1 MEGGADPDN
10 RRGMEWDKATAI
22 NNMLSH
28 YKKLAALKKT
38 NTALWTPNV
47 EFLQVDGS
55 ESDRVG
61 AYVRTSNKD
70 AVLVAYN
77 RSDAEQTISIRPP
90 TGVRKLAS
98 GGLSDIISGDR
109 VAVSDRPVII
119 KLRPRSAR
127 VLVPSAK
134 KSSLAPKVQLFA
146 ASKGDSVQRRANS
159 IQEQTQQP

>member
-10 RRGMEWDKATAI
+10 RRGMDWDKATAT
-22 NNMLSH
+22 NDMLSY

-38 NTALWTPNV
+38 NSALWTPNI
-47 EFLQVDGS
+47 EFLQVDGT

-61 AYVRTSNKD
+61 AYARTSDKD

-77 RSDAEQTISIRPP
+77 RSDVEQTISLRPP
-90 TGVRKLAS
+90 ISVRKLAS
-98 GGLSDIISGDR
+98 GGFSDIISGDR
-109 VAVSDRPVII
+109 FAVSDRPVII
-119 KLRPRSAR
+119 KLRPKSAR

-134 KSSLAPKVQLFA
+134 KSSLAPNVQLFA
-146 ASKGDSVQRRANS
+146 VSKGDSVQRRANS